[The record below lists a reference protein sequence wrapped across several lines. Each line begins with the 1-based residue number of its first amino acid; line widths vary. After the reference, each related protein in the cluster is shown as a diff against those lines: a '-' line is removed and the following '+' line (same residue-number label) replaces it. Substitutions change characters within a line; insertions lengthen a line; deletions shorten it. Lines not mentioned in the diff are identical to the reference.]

1 MLHYGRLMRGF
12 LLITSRVMTP
22 EKTDGVLGVKQM
34 VCWGRIDDAFG
45 YNG

>member
-22 EKTDGVLGVKQM
+22 EKTDGVNKENTLFQYAKTL
-34 VCWGRIDDAFG
+34 RS
-45 YNG
+45 NT